1 MQKKKRD
8 IFVPKGIE
16 IKIKKKNE
24 KKRKRKSISQNK
36 ES

>member
-16 IKIKKKNE
+16 IKRKKE
-24 KKRKRKSISQNK
+24 KKERELISQERSK
-36 ES
+36 R